1 MEKSRFTIIG
11 FSLAALAAIL
21 IAYLDFARGART
33 AAGRVRAEDI
43 GLEVGYGGVGTLI
56 GLALA
61 LVGTVFLK
69 AEKRVGSG
77 D

>member
-1 MEKSRFTIIG
+1 MEPGLWVWHSGRYGQEDTWFKLRHRVEKSRFTIIG
-11 FSLAALAAIL
+11 FS
-21 IAYLDFARGART
+21 
-33 AAGRVRAEDI
+33 
-43 GLEVGYGGVGTLI
+43 LI